1 MIADQLL
8 NRLELVRRTGPD
20 RWIARCP
27 SHPDKHPSLAV
38 SEIAGD
44 RVLVHC
50 FAGCSTNDVVS
61 AAGLTVG
68 ALFPARSS
76 HRGGRSRPAF
86 PARDVLLVLEREALI
101 IVVAGVHLS
110 QGDPLTPQDL
120 DRVLLAYSRILA
132 AVQESG
138 HA

>member
-1 MIADQLL
+1 M
-8 NRLELVRRTGPD
+8 
-20 RWIARCP
+20 
-27 SHPDKHPSLAV
+27 
-38 SEIAGD
+38 
-44 RVLVHC
+44 
-50 FAGCSTNDVVS
+50 
-61 AAGLTVG
+61 
-68 ALFPARSS
+68 
-76 HRGGRSRPAF
+76 
-86 PARDVLLVLEREALI
+86 LEREALI